1 MRRGL
6 VLNGAIVSISENV
19 EMSQISSLK
28 IVHGQLD
35 ESQINAISRSGL
47 FDCAWYKNKYLNYS
61 NSSGDCFEH
70 FISFGIHNDYSP
82 GPYFDVRYYLSSNPD
97 LKKEECCP
105 LLHYIA
111 FGKSEGRFASEDEE
125 WRDGLV
131 LTKDALENLV
141 DKYGHEF
148 GNHSYGKPRVIGGQF
163 ARLSIGKFCSI
174 GQDVDIVLA
183 NHRTNLVSTYPF
195 NMFSARW
202 PTASGSR
209 PDHVARGNIIIGNDV
224 WIGAKA
230 VILTGVQIGDGAVVG
245 AASVV
250 HADVPPYA
258 IVAGVPAKIVGFR
271 FSSVIVDQ
279 LLRIRWWDWP
289 DQKLADMLP
298 FMLQDDIAVFIHECG
313 EG

>member
-1 MRRGL
+1 
-6 VLNGAIVSISENV
+6 
-19 EMSQISSLK
+19 MSSISSLK
-28 IVHGQLD
+28 IAHGKLD
-35 ESQINAISRSGL
+35 DSQVDAIAGSGL
-47 FDCAWYKNKYLNYS
+47 FDYVWYKEKYLSS
-61 NSSGDCFEH
+61 NLSNIECFDH
-70 FISFGIHNDYSP
+70 FISFGIQNNYSP
-82 GPYFDVRYYLSSNPD
+82 GPSFDVRYYLSTNPD
-97 LKKEECCP
+97 LNKEDCCP

-111 FGKSEGRFASEDEE
+111 FGRSEGRFASEGEE
-125 WRDGLV
+125 WKDGLV

-148 GNHSYGKPRVIGGQF
+148 GDHSYGKPRVIGSQF
-163 ARLSIGKFCSI
+163 AKLSIGKFCSI

-195 NMFSARW
+195 NIFSARW

-209 PDHVARGNIIIGNDV
+209 PDHVARGNVIIGNDV
-224 WIGAKA
+224 WIGAKV

-250 HADVPPYA
+250 RNDVPPYA

-271 FSSVIVDQ
+271 FSAETVDQ
-279 LLRIRWWDWP
+279 LLQIRWWNWP

-298 FMLQDDIAVFIHECG
+298 FMLQDNVEEFIHLCG